1 LKSDSEPYQQFFLL
15 IISEVQTSTL
25 GGNLLLGISGLLV
38 ILLFLFLSGL
48 FSSAENAFFSLSPS
62 DLVLLNE
69 EDSPA
74 SKTALAL
81 INEPDRKT
89 ATQRLLATILVM
101 NNLVNVFIII
111 FSSFLF
117 DSLFS
122 FQDWV
127 TPFFVVK
134 KEIVGFLIQVV
145 LITFLLVLLG
155 EIIPKIYAT
164 KNTLKVVR
172 LMGKPLQYCY
182 KIFKPIILGLAA
194 SSSIFDKYLKKQ
206 MHNIS
211 VEEISQAIDIADEN
225 KEIEEKHILKGIINF
240 GNTSVK
246 QIMKPRTE
254 VSGVDIGTDA
264 QELLKLIVGWR
275 YSRIPV
281 YEDSFDQVRGILY
294 VKDLLPHIHKKTNF
308 NWQNLLKQPFYV
320 PEHKK
325 IDDLLQEFQDKRVHM
340 AVVVDEYGG
349 TKGIVTMEDILEEVF
364 GEIKDEFD
372 DENEIYYTKIDE
384 LTYLFEG
391 KTPLLELCKILSFS
405 KDYFEK
411 VRGDADTI
419 GGLLMEIEGEIPSK
433 GAEII
438 LDNLSFTVMVADNRR
453 IKKVKLELDPSLVE
467 NDEEF

>member
-1 LKSDSEPYQQFFLL
+1 LKTDSEPFQQILLLISSEVHTSNLGSDVLLGVFGLIVILFFLL
-15 IISEVQTSTL
+15 
-25 GGNLLLGISGLLV
+25 
-38 ILLFLFLSGL
+38 LSGL
-48 FSSAENAFFSLSPS
+48 FSSAENAFFSLSPN

-69 EDSPA
+69 EDSQA
-74 SKTALAL
+74 SKTALEL
-81 INEPDRKT
+81 INDPDRKT
-89 ATQRLLATILVM
+89 ATQRLLATILIM

-122 FQDWV
+122 FQDWI
-127 TPFFVVK
+127 TPFFILK
-134 KEIVGFLIQVV
+134 KGIIGFSVQVV

-164 KNTLKVVR
+164 KNNLKVVR
-172 LMGKPLQYCY
+172 FMGKPLQICY
-182 KIFKPIILGLAA
+182 RIFKPIILGLSAI
-194 SSSIFDKYLKKQ
+194 SSIFDKYLKKQ

-211 VEEISQAIDIADEN
+211 VEEINQAIDIADEN
-225 KEIEEKHILKGIINF
+225 KEIEEKHILKGIISF

-254 VSGVDIGTDA
+254 VSGIDISTDA
-264 QELLKLIVGWR
+264 QELLTTIVGWS

-340 AVVVDEYGG
+340 AIVVDEYGG

-372 DENEIYYTKIDE
+372 DVDEISFTKVDD
-384 LTYLFEG
+384 LTYQFEG
-391 KTPLLELCKILSFS
+391 KTPLLELCKILNFS
-405 KDYFEK
+405 NDYFEK

-419 GGLLMEIEGEIPSK
+419 GGLLMEIEGEIPYK
-433 GAEII
+433 GTTII
-438 LDNLSFTVMVADNRR
+438 LDYLSFTIIAADNRR
-453 IKKVKLELDPSLVE
+453 IKRVQLELDPSLIE
-467 NDEEF
+467 NNED

>member
-1 LKSDSEPYQQFFLL
+1 MKTDSEPFQQILLL
-15 IISEVQTSTL
+15 ISSEVHTSNIAGDIFT
-25 GGNLLLGISGLLV
+25 GVIGLIV
-38 ILLFLFLSGL
+38 ILFFLFLSGL

-69 EDSPA
+69 EDSHA
-74 SKTALAL
+74 SKTALEL
-81 INEPDRKT
+81 INDPDRKT

-122 FQDWV
+122 FQDWI
-127 TPFFVVK
+127 TPFFMLK
-134 KEIVGFLIQVV
+134 KEIIAFSLQVV

-164 KNTLKVVR
+164 KNNLKVVR
-172 LMGKPLQYCY
+172 FMGKPLQICY
-182 KIFKPIILGLAA
+182 RIFKPIILGLSA
-194 SSSIFDKYLKKQ
+194 SSSLFDKYLKKQ

-254 VSGVDIGTDA
+254 VSGIDISTDA
-264 QELLKLIVGWR
+264 HELLSTIVGWS

-281 YEDSFDQVRGILY
+281 YEDTFDQVRGILY

-340 AVVVDEYGG
+340 AIVVDEYGG

-372 DENEIYYTKIDE
+372 DIDEISFTKIDE
-384 LTYLFEG
+384 LTYQFEG
-391 KTPLLELCKILSFS
+391 KTPLLELCKILNFTN
-405 KDYFEK
+405 DYFEK

-419 GGLLMEIEGEIPSK
+419 GGLLMEIEGKIPNK
-433 GAEII
+433 GTKII
-438 LDNLSFTVMVADNRR
+438 LDTLSFTIIAADNRR
-453 IKKVKLELDPSLVE
+453 IKRVQLKLDPSLIINNE
-467 NDEEF
+467 D

>member
-1 LKSDSEPYQQFFLL
+1 MKTDSEPFQQILLL
-15 IISEVQTSTL
+15 ISSEVHTSNL
-25 GGNLLLGISGLLV
+25 GSDVLLGVFGLIV
-38 ILLFLFLSGL
+38 ILFFLFLSGL
-48 FSSAENAFFSLSPS
+48 FSSAENAFFSLSPN

-69 EDSPA
+69 EDSQA
-74 SKTALAL
+74 SKTALEL
-81 INEPDRKT
+81 INDPDRKT
-89 ATQRLLATILVM
+89 ATQRLLATILIM

-122 FQDWV
+122 FQDWI
-127 TPFFVVK
+127 TPFFILK
-134 KEIVGFLIQVV
+134 KGIIGFSVQVV

-164 KNTLKVVR
+164 KNNLKVVR
-172 LMGKPLQYCY
+172 FMGKPLQICY
-182 KIFKPIILGLAA
+182 RIFKPIILGLSA

-211 VEEISQAIDIADEN
+211 VEEINQAIDIADEN
-225 KEIEEKHILKGIINF
+225 KEIEEKHILKGIISF

-254 VSGVDIGTDA
+254 VSGIDISTDA
-264 QELLKLIVGWR
+264 QELLTTIVGWS

-340 AVVVDEYGG
+340 AIVVDEYGG

-372 DENEIYYTKIDE
+372 DVDEISFTKVDD
-384 LTYLFEG
+384 LTYQFEG
-391 KTPLLELCKILSFS
+391 KTPLLELCKILNFS
-405 KDYFEK
+405 NDYFEK

-419 GGLLMEIEGEIPSK
+419 GGLLMEIEGEIPYK
-433 GAEII
+433 GTTII
-438 LDNLSFTVMVADNRR
+438 LDYLSFTIIAADNRR
-453 IKKVKLELDPSLVE
+453 IKRVQLELDPSLIE
-467 NDEEF
+467 NNED

>member
-1 LKSDSEPYQQFFLL
+1 MKTDSEPFQQILLL
-15 IISEVQTSTL
+15 ISSEVHTSNVAGDIFT
-25 GGNLLLGISGLLV
+25 GVIGLIV
-38 ILLFLFLSGL
+38 ILFFLFLSGL

-69 EDSPA
+69 EDSHA
-74 SKTALAL
+74 SKTALEL
-81 INEPDRKT
+81 INDPDRKT

-122 FQDWV
+122 FQDWI
-127 TPFFVVK
+127 TPFFMLK
-134 KEIVGFLIQVV
+134 KEIIAFSLQVV

-164 KNTLKVVR
+164 KNNLKVVR
-172 LMGKPLQYCY
+172 FMGKPLQICY
-182 KIFKPIILGLAA
+182 RIFKPIILGLSA
-194 SSSIFDKYLKKQ
+194 SSSLFDKYLKKQ

-254 VSGVDIGTDA
+254 VSGIDISTDA
-264 QELLKLIVGWR
+264 HELLSTIVGWS

-281 YEDSFDQVRGILY
+281 YEDTFDQVRGILY

-340 AVVVDEYGG
+340 AIVVDEYGG

-372 DENEIYYTKIDE
+372 DIDEISFTKIDE
-384 LTYLFEG
+384 LTYQFEG
-391 KTPLLELCKILSFS
+391 KTPLLELCKILNFTN
-405 KDYFEK
+405 DYFEK

-419 GGLLMEIEGEIPSK
+419 GGLLMEIEGKIPNK
-433 GAEII
+433 GTKII
-438 LDNLSFTVMVADNRR
+438 LYTLSFTIIAADNRR
-453 IKKVKLELDPSLVE
+453 IKRVQLKLDPSLIINNE
-467 NDEEF
+467 D

>member
-1 LKSDSEPYQQFFLL
+1 LKTDSEPFQQILLL
-15 IISEVQTSTL
+15 ISSEVHTS
-25 GGNLLLGISGLLV
+25 NLAGDIFTGVIGLIV
-38 ILLFLFLSGL
+38 ILFFLFLSGL

-69 EDSPA
+69 EDSHA
-74 SKTALAL
+74 SKTALEL
-81 INEPDRKT
+81 INDPDRKT

-122 FQDWV
+122 FQDWI
-127 TPFFVVK
+127 TPFFMLK
-134 KEIVGFLIQVV
+134 KEIIAFSLQVV

-164 KNTLKVVR
+164 KNNLKVVR
-172 LMGKPLQYCY
+172 FMGKPLQICY
-182 KIFKPIILGLAA
+182 RIFKPIILGLSA
-194 SSSIFDKYLKKQ
+194 SSSLFDKYLKKQ

-254 VSGVDIGTDA
+254 VSGIDISTDA
-264 QELLKLIVGWR
+264 HELLSTIVGWS

-281 YEDSFDQVRGILY
+281 YEDTFDQVRGILY

-340 AVVVDEYGG
+340 AIVVDEYGG

-372 DENEIYYTKIDE
+372 DIDEISFTKIDE
-384 LTYLFEG
+384 LTYQFEG
-391 KTPLLELCKILSFS
+391 KTPLLELCKILNFTN
-405 KDYFEK
+405 DYFEK

-419 GGLLMEIEGEIPSK
+419 GGLLMEIEGKIPNK
-433 GAEII
+433 GTKII
-438 LDNLSFTVMVADNRR
+438 LDTLSFTIIAADNRR
-453 IKKVKLELDPSLVE
+453 IKRVQLKLDPSLIINNE
-467 NDEEF
+467 D

>member
-1 LKSDSEPYQQFFLL
+1 MKTDSEPFQQILLL
-15 IISEVQTSTL
+15 ISSEVHTS
-25 GGNLLLGISGLLV
+25 NLAGDIFTGVIGLIV
-38 ILLFLFLSGL
+38 ILFFLFLSGL

-69 EDSPA
+69 EDSHA
-74 SKTALAL
+74 SKTALEL
-81 INEPDRKT
+81 INDPDRKT

-122 FQDWV
+122 FQDWI
-127 TPFFVVK
+127 TPFFMLK
-134 KEIVGFLIQVV
+134 KEIIAFSLQVV

-164 KNTLKVVR
+164 KNNLKVVR
-172 LMGKPLQYCY
+172 FMGKPLQICY
-182 KIFKPIILGLAA
+182 RIFKPIILGLSA
-194 SSSIFDKYLKKQ
+194 SSSLFDKYLKKQ

-254 VSGVDIGTDA
+254 VSGIDISTDA
-264 QELLKLIVGWR
+264 HELLSTIVGWS

-281 YEDSFDQVRGILY
+281 YEDTFDQVRGILY

-340 AVVVDEYGG
+340 AIVVDEYGG

-372 DENEIYYTKIDE
+372 DIDEISFTKIDE
-384 LTYLFEG
+384 LTYQFEG
-391 KTPLLELCKILSFS
+391 KTPLLELCKILNFTN
-405 KDYFEK
+405 DYFEK

-419 GGLLMEIEGEIPSK
+419 GGLLMEIEGKIPNK
-433 GAEII
+433 GTKII
-438 LDNLSFTVMVADNRR
+438 LDTLSFTIIAADNRR
-453 IKKVKLELDPSLVE
+453 IKRVQLKLDPSLIINNE
-467 NDEEF
+467 D

>member
-1 LKSDSEPYQQFFLL
+1 LKTDSEPFQQILLL
-15 IISEVQTSTL
+15 ISSEVHTSNVAGDIFT
-25 GGNLLLGISGLLV
+25 GVIGLIV
-38 ILLFLFLSGL
+38 ILFFLFLSGL

-69 EDSPA
+69 EDSHA
-74 SKTALAL
+74 SKTALEL
-81 INEPDRKT
+81 INDPDRKT

-122 FQDWV
+122 FQDWI
-127 TPFFVVK
+127 TPFFMLK
-134 KEIVGFLIQVV
+134 KEIIAFSLQVV

-164 KNTLKVVR
+164 KNNLKVVR
-172 LMGKPLQYCY
+172 FMGKPLQICY
-182 KIFKPIILGLAA
+182 RIFKPIILGLSA
-194 SSSIFDKYLKKQ
+194 SSSLFDKYLKKQ

-254 VSGVDIGTDA
+254 VSGIDISTDA
-264 QELLKLIVGWR
+264 HELLSTIVGWS

-281 YEDSFDQVRGILY
+281 YEDTFDQVRGILY

-340 AVVVDEYGG
+340 AIVVDEYGG

-372 DENEIYYTKIDE
+372 DIDEISFTKIDE
-384 LTYLFEG
+384 LTYQFEG
-391 KTPLLELCKILSFS
+391 KTPLLELCKILNFTN
-405 KDYFEK
+405 DYFEK

-419 GGLLMEIEGEIPSK
+419 GGLLMEIEGKIPNK
-433 GAEII
+433 GTKII
-438 LDNLSFTVMVADNRR
+438 LDTLSFTIIAADNRR
-453 IKKVKLELDPSLVE
+453 IKRVQLKLDPSLIINNE
-467 NDEEF
+467 D

>member
-1 LKSDSEPYQQFFLL
+1 MKTDSEPFQQILLL
-15 IISEVQTSTL
+15 ISSEVHTSNVAGDIFT
-25 GGNLLLGISGLLV
+25 GVIGLIV
-38 ILLFLFLSGL
+38 ILFFLFLSGL

-69 EDSPA
+69 EDSHA
-74 SKTALAL
+74 SKTALEL
-81 INEPDRKT
+81 INDPDRKT

-122 FQDWV
+122 FQDWI
-127 TPFFVVK
+127 TPFFMLK
-134 KEIVGFLIQVV
+134 KEIIAFSLQVV

-164 KNTLKVVR
+164 KNNLKVVR
-172 LMGKPLQYCY
+172 FMGKPLQICY
-182 KIFKPIILGLAA
+182 RIFKPIILGLSA
-194 SSSIFDKYLKKQ
+194 SSSLFDKYLKKQ

-254 VSGVDIGTDA
+254 VSGIDISTDA
-264 QELLKLIVGWR
+264 HELLSTIVGWS

-281 YEDSFDQVRGILY
+281 YEDTFDQVRGILY

-340 AVVVDEYGG
+340 AIVVDEYGG

-372 DENEIYYTKIDE
+372 DIDEISFTKIDE
-384 LTYLFEG
+384 LTYQFEG
-391 KTPLLELCKILSFS
+391 KTPLLELCKILNFTN
-405 KDYFEK
+405 DYFEK

-419 GGLLMEIEGEIPSK
+419 GGLLMEIEGKIPSK
-433 GAEII
+433 GTKII
-438 LDNLSFTVMVADNRR
+438 LDTLSFTIIAADNRR
-453 IKKVKLELDPSLVE
+453 IKRVQLKLDPSLIINNE
-467 NDEEF
+467 D

>member
-1 LKSDSEPYQQFFLL
+1 LKTDSEPFQQILLL
-15 IISEVQTSTL
+15 ISSEVHTS
-25 GGNLLLGISGLLV
+25 NLAGDIFTGVIGLIV
-38 ILLFLFLSGL
+38 ILFFLFLSGL

-69 EDSPA
+69 EDSHA
-74 SKTALAL
+74 SKTALEL
-81 INEPDRKT
+81 INDPDRKT

-122 FQDWV
+122 FQDWI
-127 TPFFVVK
+127 TPFFMLK
-134 KEIVGFLIQVV
+134 KEIIAFSLQVV

-164 KNTLKVVR
+164 KNNLKVVR
-172 LMGKPLQYCY
+172 FMGKPLQICY
-182 KIFKPIILGLAA
+182 RIFKPIILGLSA
-194 SSSIFDKYLKKQ
+194 SSSLFDKYLKKQ

-254 VSGVDIGTDA
+254 VSGIDISTDA
-264 QELLKLIVGWR
+264 HELLSTIVGWS

-281 YEDSFDQVRGILY
+281 YEDTFDQVRGILY

-340 AVVVDEYGG
+340 AIVVDEYGG

-372 DENEIYYTKIDE
+372 DIDEISFTKIDE
-384 LTYLFEG
+384 LTYQFEG
-391 KTPLLELCKILSFS
+391 KTPLLELCKILNFTN
-405 KDYFEK
+405 DYFEK

-419 GGLLMEIEGEIPSK
+419 GGLLMEIEGKIPNK
-433 GAEII
+433 GTKII
-438 LDNLSFTVMVADNRR
+438 LDTLSFTIIAADNRR
-453 IKKVKLELDPSLVE
+453 IKRVQLKLDSSLIINNE
-467 NDEEF
+467 D